1 MKDYLRLGL
10 TLLVICGIA
19 AGILAGLNSVTGPII
34 AENAQQASYGLYYE
48 VLGDSVDIQEA
59 PEEEMNDI
67 QSTYPE
73 ITSVLQATEG
83 DQIVS
88 YIITVVSNGYGGE
101 MENALLIDPEGNIQG
116 FRNLSNAET
125 PGFGN
130 VISEESYYSRF
141 EGKSIAE
148 NDQLVSGSGGGPNEV
163 EAISGSTVTTNAVLE
178 GLNTAVAVY
187 SENYASN

>member
-10 TLLVICGIA
+10 TLLIICAIA
-19 AGILAGLNSVTGPII
+19 AGVLALLNSVTGPVI
-34 AENAQQASYGLYYE
+34 AKNAQEASYGQFYE
-48 VLGDSVDIQEA
+48 VLGDSVDIQEV
-59 PEEEMNDI
+59 PEEQKNSI

-73 ITSVLQATEG
+73 ITSILQATEG

-88 YIITVVSNGYGGE
+88 YIFTVKSNGYGGE

-148 NDQLVSGSGGGPNEV
+148 NDQLVLGSGGGPNEI
-163 EAISGSTVTTNAVLE
+163 EAISGSTVTSNAVLD
-178 GLNTAVAVY
+178 GLNKVVAAY
-187 SENYASN
+187 TENFANN